1 MIFKL
6 IKMVGVT
13 TIIIFFLML
22 VFTFLNYNKIK
33 ERLKEKNK
41 SADKKDKRSPA
52 KIEWVTILI
61 CIGFSLCIAARYR
74 FFLLAKKCLYDKKWA
89 QSIEVE
95 LPQFLQ
101 DGLGYIR
108 KLFSFREKKGG
119 GSRPNIKAKQTNE
132 QMTQVQYDKPMLG
145 GNGKKGKKS
154 SSKGKSSP
162 LERFKNK
169 FAVKGD
175 GGGQQARDSLKRTLA
190 PTKLEQP
197 YPIPGLNGRMLLL
210 LIMIYIVYKWTM
222 LLFSKKGKYLFGK
235 TYLAKKGILDVLLM
249 VPHIAIYGFI
259 LVAVLRNWRPLALL
273 ALLGDILLGLLIFV
287 IKYRII

>member
-1 MIFKL
+1 MIAQI
-6 IKMVGVT
+6 IKMVGLT
-13 TIIIFFLML
+13 TIAIFILML
-22 VFTFLNYNKIK
+22 IFTFYNYNNIK
-33 ERLKEKNK
+33 ERLIEKNK
-41 SADKKDKRSPA
+41 TADEKDKRTST

-61 CIGFSLCIAARYR
+61 CLGFSVCIAARYR
-74 FFLLAKKCLYDKKWA
+74 FFLLATKCLYDKKWA

-108 KLFSFREKKGG
+108 KLFSFRESKGG

-154 SSKGKSSP
+154 SSKGNSS
-162 LERFKNK
+162 LFGSFKNK

-235 TYLAKKGILDVLLM
+235 TYLAKKGIL
-249 VPHIAIYGFI
+249 A
-259 LVAVLRNWRPLALL
+259 
-273 ALLGDILLGLLIFV
+273 
-287 IKYRII
+287 

>member
-1 MIFKL
+1 MIGQI
-6 IKMVGVT
+6 IKMVGLT
-13 TIIIFFLML
+13 TIAIFILML
-22 VFTFLNYNKIK
+22 IFTFYNYNNIK
-33 ERLKEKNK
+33 DRLKEKNK
-41 SADKKDKRSPA
+41 TADKKDKRTST

-61 CIGFSLCIAARYR
+61 CLGFSVCIAARYR
-74 FFLLAKKCLYDKKWA
+74 FFLLATKCLYDKKWA

-95 LPQFLQ
+95 LPQFMQ

-108 KLFSFREKKGG
+108 KLFSFRESKGG

-132 QMTQVQYDKPMLG
+132 QMTQVKSMLG
-145 GNGKKGKKS
+145 GNGKKS
-154 SSKGKSSP
+154 SSKGKPSLFGS
-162 LERFKNK
+162 FKNK

-190 PTKLEQP
+190 PTKLENP
-197 YPIPGLNGRMLLL
+197 YPIPGLNGKMLLL

-222 LLFSKKGKYLFGK
+222 LLFSTKGKYLFGK
-235 TYLAKKGILDVLLM
+235 TYLAKKGILDVILM

-273 ALLGDILLGLLIFV
+273 ALLGDIMLGLLIFV